1 MAPTDVLSDEA
12 GRTWKNTVDKYRHTT
27 ELLLM
32 NLKIEHAYLDAMADK
47 LAQALPV
54 EALIFKG
61 LKKRYVLFRDR
72 ISLLESSLLF
82 TELA

>member
-12 GRTWKNTVDKYRHTT
+12 GCTWKNTVDINHQSP

-32 NLKIEHAYLDAMADK
+32 NLKIDHAHLDARADK
-47 LAQALPV
+47 LAHALPV
-54 EALIFKG
+54 DELIFKC
-61 LKKRYVLFRDR
+61 LNKRCVLFRDR
-72 ISLLESSLLF
+72 ISRLELSLRL